1 MNRTRKIAMFVR
13 ESDRL
18 FFQQAAHSWTVH
30 PAAITTPQPLC
41 HSDVATAEEGWGGGG
56 ERGGGGECGSKEGE
70 GDEPGVNE

>member
-1 MNRTRKIAMFVR
+1 MFVR

-41 HSDVATAEEGWGGGG
+41 HSDVSTAEEGG
-56 ERGGGGECGSKEGE
+56 EGRRRGVWEQGE

>member
-1 MNRTRKIAMFVR
+1 MFVR

-41 HSDVATAEEGWGGGG
+41 HSDVATAEGGGG
-56 ERGGGGECGSKEGE
+56 EGVEEEGSVGAGGGRRASSE
-70 GDEPGVNE
+70 

>member
-1 MNRTRKIAMFVR
+1 MFVR

-41 HSDVATAEEGWGGGG
+41 HSDVATAEEGGSVGAGGGRRARS
-56 ERGGGGECGSKEGE
+56 E
-70 GDEPGVNE
+70 